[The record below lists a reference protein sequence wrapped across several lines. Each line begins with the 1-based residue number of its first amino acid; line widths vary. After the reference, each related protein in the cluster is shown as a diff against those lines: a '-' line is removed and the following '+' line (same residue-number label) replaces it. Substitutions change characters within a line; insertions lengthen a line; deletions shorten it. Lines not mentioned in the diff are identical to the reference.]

1 MTTPN
6 ASPSSDRSPR
16 WPWLVLAMGLLWT
29 SVLRIPLILAA
40 ADHLDSDL
48 AVDGLTLLDAVN
60 GSWRWHYPGTPHMGI
75 LPVLLSYPQALLYGV
90 SPATLVSGGLVA
102 WLLVITATF
111 VLAWRAFGAG
121 VACWAIVPLVFS
133 SVGTV
138 WLSGRITG
146 GHLLTLAWH
155 AAAFAG
161 MVGCLTRG
169 GAWRSGLLGLWCG
182 LGLYLDTMVV
192 FTMAGLVP
200 AAVASWWVRGK
211 SNSGKVAAVVFVLGL
226 VLGVVPRELGKRAD
240 PYDPYGQQFAPIFQP
255 SVIADHARILVMDCL
270 PRLIVGHEL
279 PDLQSTPEALTEL
292 GRPARTGPEDA
303 SPSLNAGPY
312 ATALGL
318 LLFVAAIVRL
328 IRDRS
333 PQGSAE
339 RAVQHGVL
347 ISAGLILVAFL
358 INRNIFNSDNY
369 RYLIFLL
376 VPWSLGFGLVMRSIA
391 SRGAAAWAATLF
403 LSALFGAVMTASV
416 VSWYV
421 GLGWLS
427 VDLLRGSPVSSEGL
441 VVFQDRE
448 TPADEDTPPAAILDR
463 ATVLPAG
470 TSHVFG
476 DYWKVYRIA
485 FLSGGRV
492 VGVPFPTYPNRF
504 EGWSSGLEPGQGA
517 LFVLDPVPDW
527 RAMLLESWRRED
539 RDPNELD
546 QLTLLTP

>member
-6 ASPSSDRSPR
+6 APPSPVRTPR
-16 WPWLVLAMGLLWT
+16 WPWLVLAMGLIWT
-29 SVLRIPLILAA
+29 SVVRIPLILNA

-48 AVDGLTLLDAVN
+48 AVDGLTLLDALD

-75 LPVLLSYPQALLYGV
+75 LPVLLSYPQALIYGA

-161 MVGCLTRG
+161 LVGCLTRG
-169 GAWRSGLLGLWCG
+169 GAWRSALLGLWCG
-182 LGLYLDTMVV
+182 LGLYVDTMFL
-192 FTMAGLVP
+192 FTLAGLIP
-200 AAVASWWVRGK
+200 AAIASWSGRGRSK
-211 SNSGKVAAVVFVLGL
+211 AGIVAAVVFSIGLILGAA
-226 VLGVVPRELGKRAD
+226 PRELGKHAD
-240 PYDPYGQQFAPIFQP
+240 PYDPYGQQFSPIFLP
-255 SVIADHARILVMDCL
+255 DVVADHARILVLECL
-270 PRLIVGHEL
+270 PRLVVGHEL

-292 GRPARTGPEDA
+292 GRPARRGPDDPTPA
-303 SPSLNAGPY
+303 LDAGPY

-318 LLFVAAIVRL
+318 LLLIAAVTRL
-328 IRDRS
+328 VLDPS
-333 PQGSAE
+333 PQGSAAK
-339 RAVQHGVL
+339 AVRQGVL
-347 ISAGLILVAFL
+347 ISAGLIILAFL

-369 RYLIFLL
+369 RYLIYLL
-376 VPWSLGFGLVMRSIA
+376 VPWSLGFGLLMRSVA
-391 SRGAAAWAATLF
+391 ERGAAAWAATLF
-403 LSALFGAVMTASV
+403 LSAVFGAVMTASV

-427 VDLLRGSPVSSEGL
+427 ADLLRGTAVSPEGL
-441 VVFQDRE
+441 VVFRDHVSPATDEDRE
-448 TPADEDTPPAAILDR
+448 TAPNGV
-463 ATVLPAG
+463 TVLPAG

-504 EGWSSGLEPGQGA
+504 EGWSEGLAPGEGT
-517 LFVLDPVPDW
+517 LFVLDPAPDW
-527 RAMLLESWRRED
+527 RAMLLESWRREG
-539 RDPNELD
+539 RDPDELED
-546 QLTLLTP
+546 VTVITP

>member
-1 MTTPN
+1 
-6 ASPSSDRSPR
+6 
-16 WPWLVLAMGLLWT
+16 MGLLWT
-29 SVLRIPLILAA
+29 SVVRIPLILSA

-60 GSWRWHYPGTPHMGI
+60 GTWRWHYPGTPHMGI
-75 LPVLLSYPQALLYGV
+75 LPVLLSYPQALIWGV

-161 MVGCLTRG
+161 MVGCLAKG

-182 LGLYLDTMVV
+182 LGLYVDTMFV
-192 FTMAGLVP
+192 FTLAGLVP
-200 AAVASWWVRGK
+200 AAVGSWWVRGK
-211 SNSGKVAAVVFVLGL
+211 SNAGKVAAVVFVLGL
-226 VLGVVPRELGKRAD
+226 VLGVAPRELGKRAD
-240 PYDPYGQQFAPIFQP
+240 PYDAYGQQFAPIFQP
-255 SVIADHARILVMDCL
+255 DVIADHARLLVMECV

-279 PDLQSTPEALTEL
+279 PGLQSTPKTLTEL
-292 GRPARTGPEDA
+292 GQPVRNGAADDP

-318 LLFVAAIVRL
+318 LLFVAAIARL
-328 IRDRS
+328 ILDRS
-333 PQGSAE
+333 PPGSAA
-339 RAVQHGVL
+339 RAVQQGVL
-347 ISAGLILVAFL
+347 ISAGLIFLAFV

-369 RYLIFLL
+369 RYIIFLL
-376 VPWSLGFGLVMRSIA
+376 VPWSLGFGLLMRSIA
-391 SRGAAAWAATLF
+391 QHGAAAWAGTLF
-403 LSALFGAVMTASV
+403 LSALFGAVMTASL

-427 VDLLRGSPVSSEGL
+427 IDLLRGTSASSEGL
-441 VVFQDRE
+441 VVFQDRD
-448 TPADEDTPPAAILDR
+448 PVAADADEPAVPAG
-463 ATVLPAG
+463 ATVLPSG

-485 FLSGGRV
+485 FLSEGRV
-492 VGVPFPTYPNRF
+492 VGVPSPRFPNRF

-517 LFVLDPVPDW
+517 LVVLDPAPDW
-527 RAMLLESWRRED
+527 RAMLLESWRREGRD
-539 RDPNELD
+539 RNELD
-546 QLTLLTP
+546 QITLITP